1 LKGKK
6 PNGRDSESG
15 VEESSVEDKARLL
28 LVEAQRQAN
37 QRIEATRQEVQGL
50 LDAAR
55 GAGEKDGFAQ
65 AEHMRD
71 EIAGLEQR
79 MLKEVEGEVVRAAFR
94 VARELL
100 IAELASRDDAV
111 VDVACTALAAAKQ
124 ARDINLRAHPQDV
137 PQLRAQKER
146 LLSVL
151 GRARD
156 LEIREDRRVRPGGV
170 LIETESGVID
180 AQLQT
185 QLEELSRVLG
195 A

>member
-1 LKGKK
+1 MAVKGRR
-6 PNGRDSESG
+6 GSDDSDEAG
-15 VEESSVEDKARLL
+15 ASSVATEARGM
-28 LVEAQRQAN
+28 VDDAQRKAG
-37 QRIEATRQEVQGL
+37 QRIEAGRREVMEML
-50 LDAAR
+50 EAAEL
-55 GAGEKDGFAQ
+55 AGQKDGFAQ

-100 IAELASRDDAV
+100 TAEMASREDAV
-111 VDVACTALAAAKQ
+111 VDVACTALSAAKQ

-137 PQLRAQKER
+137 PQLRAHKEK
-146 LLSVL
+146 LVSVL

-180 AQLQT
+180 AQVQT